1 MGATFE
7 GTKTNRFFS
16 LNNDLRLEN
25 VRCASRY
32 FTTLYANNKLFFFE
46 TKLVK
51 FIKFQFKLL

>member
-7 GTKTNRFFS
+7 GTKTNRFFF

-51 FIKFQFKLL
+51 FIKFSI